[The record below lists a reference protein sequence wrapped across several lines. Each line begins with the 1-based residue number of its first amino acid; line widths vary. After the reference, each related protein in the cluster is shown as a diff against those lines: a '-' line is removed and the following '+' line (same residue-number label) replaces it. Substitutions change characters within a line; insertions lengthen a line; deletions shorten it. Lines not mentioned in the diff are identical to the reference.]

1 MLVLLFIYR
10 YEFFR
15 ILGDYEQYL
24 RDRHET
30 SMAFAYNASLILCI
44 IRRSENN
51 ISSFTFTNALGTEL
65 SHCGNLVDFDMIK
78 KMIIGQLDN
87 YHLVLQQRFF
97 FGEEIPSNLM
107 PVFEIDKLVDD
118 VQNRSTGYT
127 FLEDPRN
134 GFSTYKEVYGIW
146 LLSDQGCRRHFTYHN
161 GTEIVWKPK
170 EAIEMIKSFKALDQ
184 ELAPGIVFSAGPS
197 SCGTEFSWSLFR
209 QMPGADHNLG
219 LALHNV
225 SLNATTDKSSHQQM
239 IDRFVP
245 HVPT

>member
-1 MLVLLFIYR
+1 
-10 YEFFR
+10 
-15 ILGDYEQYL
+15 
-24 RDRHET
+24 
-30 SMAFAYNASLILCI
+30 
-44 IRRSENN
+44 
-51 ISSFTFTNALGTEL
+51 
-65 SHCGNLVDFDMIK
+65 MIK

-107 PVFEIDKLVDD
+107 PIFEINKLVDD

-127 FLEDPRN
+127 FLEDPCN

-146 LLSDQGCRRHFTYHN
+146 LLSDQGRRRRFTYHN

-184 ELAPGIVFSAGPS
+184 ESAPGIVFSAGPS